1 MNRPTTCT
9 ASADVEH
16 LDRVMV
22 ALEFVN
28 RTEDMLRARELED
41 TFVRDRALDL
51 RVASTALSRVLTS
64 DNVATYGNALLSLV
78 DLFLAAVRE
87 HHAKGGQ

>member
-9 ASADVEH
+9 AAAEVEH
-16 LDRVMV
+16 LDRVMA

-28 RTEDMLRARELED
+28 RTDDMLRAREIED

-51 RVASTALSRVLTS
+51 RIASTALSRMLTS
-64 DNVATYGNALLSLV
+64 DNVATYGTALLSLV
-78 DLFLAAVRE
+78 DLFLASLRE